1 MKMKFVTEVMNS
13 TPKFIM
19 DKFELFMCCRGN
31 GTTISNKAVLEHG
44 DYKNVAHIADCGRLT
59 WYANPEKLPNEVRER
74 ITQYATGRHAEW
86 EKWLEKKSE
95 FNQYCILF
103 EELTIKQQNAI
114 VLDQSKESVLQKIDR
129 MKTIIGNDLERNM
142 FATTAT
148 PDQKERR

>member
-1 MKMKFVTEVMNS
+1 M
-13 TPKFIM
+13 
-19 DKFELFMCCRGN
+19 
-31 GTTISNKAVLEHG
+31 
-44 DYKNVAHIADCGRLT
+44 
-59 WYANPEKLPNEVRER
+59 
-74 ITQYATGRHAEW
+74 QYATSRHAEW

-114 VLDQSKESVLQKIDR
+114 VLDHSKESVLQKIDR

-148 PDQKERR
+148 PDQKERRGVLLAFLSTQYFLQQLLLRRL